1 MSVARAS
8 NEVSR
13 FSSMLVAFLILF
25 STLIIS
31 NYSPNV
37 NASVSGDVS
46 IDSSSPSNDDYIP
59 AYEATYFEVTVTN
72 QDSFTSPN
80 RVIDWYVCLGEKVTN
95 ICINNNKLI

>member
-25 STLIIS
+25 STLIMA

-37 NASVSGDVS
+37 SASVSGDVS

-59 AYEATYFEVTVTN
+59 AYEATNFEVTVTN
-72 QDSFTSPN
+72 QDVVTSPI
-80 RVIDWYVCLGEKVTN
+80 RTLDWYVCL
-95 ICINNNKLI
+95 